1 MDDDGSGWL
10 LLFGPPGFIIR
21 KDTAGDMDID
31 RVEWYAG
38 YRGQEKP
45 RAVWV
50 DGQRIEVEEIIW
62 QKRIR
67 SAKSGQTR
75 EVFLCRLAGGG
86 QVRIVKSV
94 ESEGG

>member
-1 MDDDGSGWL
+1 
-10 LLFGPPGFIIR
+10 
-21 KDTAGDMDID
+21 MDID

-50 DGQRIEVEEIIW
+50 AGKKIEVEEIIW

-67 SAKSGQTR
+67 EAKSGRTR
-75 EVFLCRLAGGG
+75 EVFLCRLAGGN
-86 QVRIVKSV
+86 QVRIVKYN
-94 ESEGG
+94 ESESEK